1 MARLR
6 SIRRLFPRLVQVG
19 HKRRALLAEAVLSLL
34 AARATL
40 IFVSFPQLARR
51 LGAMVPPADAR
62 VGKAAVLDN
71 YEQAFI
77 AREVGWS
84 VTRAA
89 CFMPFKAV
97 CLQQAMA
104 ARSMLRRRGVP
115 SVLILAPPE
124 GKQSLSMRTPG
135 STLRA
140 WRSPAIRLRRVLP
153 KSPVL
158 FNRSVF
164 ASRGQCERNFPFV

>member
-115 SVLILAPPE
+115 SVLHFGAARGETKPLDAHAWLDAAGVEVTGYPVEARLTEIACFVQP
-124 GKQSLSMRTPG
+124 KRFCVTRT
-135 STLRA
+135 
-140 WRSPAIRLRRVLP
+140 V
-153 KSPVL
+153 
-158 FNRSVF
+158 
-164 ASRGQCERNFPFV
+164 